1 MIRFKGKELTKED
14 LSGLGLRPDEIELS
28 WNFYQANQ
36 IDLEIS
42 SVFELHT
49 LFKEFYRKAI
59 GLSLDMHAL
68 EKIHRIVS
76 IYVNNP
82 KLEKTILDFAKVKLP
97 LNPTEED
104 MNAFVQDFLLPI
116 LRGIDDET
124 DDYD

>member
-14 LSGLGLRPDEIELS
+14 LSSFGLRPDEIELS
-28 WNFYQANQ
+28 WNYYQANPM
-36 IDLEIS
+36 DLEIG
-42 SVFELHT
+42 SVFELHA

-59 GLSLDMHAL
+59 GLSLNTHAL
-68 EKIHRIVS
+68 EKVHRIVS

-104 MNAFVQDFLLPI
+104 LNAFVQDFLLPI

-124 DDYD
+124 DDHN